1 MFSARATEFEQGFP
15 FGVIPAAVRARNR
28 ASRHRRARPLAGG
41 SRGAGRRRAHR
52 RAHNHRDRTG
62 AGTFASRFRLR
73 VAARPVLARL
83 EPLRGFAADVRGDP
97 LVGERAAFWRAPRS
111 VHRRLQRGDRRQPV
125 PARRAAR
132 RGSGT
137 PACSHRGRRGRYRR
151 HRPARRR
158 GCCTAPS
165 QRLPASAAAL
175 ACALS
180 ALDDG
185 AQIGDAARLAGVVG
199 GELETGIGAL
209 VSAGVLESGGTVQ
222 FAHPILRAAIH
233 GPVGRRTRAAP
244 SLCRDEP
251 TRAGG
256 ARRPSRSSRHAH

>member
-1 MFSARATEFEQGFP
+1 MLGRQSSSRGSRPGSYRQLFERAIVQADTGERDRWLAGAAALAADVLTAGPTTTATARAPGP
-15 FGVIPAAVRARNR
+15 LPADFGY
-28 ASRHRRARPLAGG
+28 G
-41 SRGAGRRRAHR
+41 
-52 RAHNHRDRTG
+52 
-62 AGTFASRFRLR
+62 

-137 PACSHRGRRGRYRR
+137 PACSHRRRRGRYRR

-158 GCCTAPS
+158 GRCTAPS

-222 FAHPILRAAIH
+222 FAHPVLRAAIH